1 MTNYLIII
9 VVPSLIALVLI
20 CIIIVLALI
29 TACFVTHHR
38 RPRRPRPDGN
48 VDIADDVPP
57 LYN

>member
-38 RPRRPRPDGN
+38 RPRPDGN
-48 VDIADDVPP
+48 VGIADDVPP